1 MVASAVGIL
10 GICIAAFFHL
20 TNRKAADR
28 LRHAL
33 LSNAL
38 TRWLPLAME
47 NKWYVDEIYHVVLRL
62 PAWAIGHVLHFSDA
76 HVIDGFLVN
85 GTARIPL
92 HVARVFQPLYNGA
105 LQGYASTMAGGVA
118 LISAWVFWIW
128 LQAG

>member
-1 MVASAVGIL
+1 M
-10 GICIAAFFHL
+10 
-20 TNRKAADR
+20 
-28 LRHAL
+28 
-33 LSNAL
+33 
-38 TRWLPLAME
+38 
-47 NKWYVDEIYHVVLRL
+47 
-62 PAWAIGHVLHFSDA
+62 LHFSDA